1 MWCQEKVTGDADAP
15 AEETDDSGAAATAG
29 SETDEGISEF
39 ESEKLEVISFFSFYI
54 SIDKCQ

>member
-15 AEETDDSGAAATAG
+15 TEETDDSGAAATAG

-39 ESEKLEVISFFSFYI
+39 ESEKLEVISFFSF
-54 SIDKCQ
+54 